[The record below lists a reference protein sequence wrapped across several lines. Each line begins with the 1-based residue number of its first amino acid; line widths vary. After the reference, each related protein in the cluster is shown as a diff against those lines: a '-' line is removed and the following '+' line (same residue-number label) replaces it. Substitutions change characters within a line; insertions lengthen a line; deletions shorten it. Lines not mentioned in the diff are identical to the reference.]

1 MSTKRA
7 KPRPAPRRL
16 LPGEREKLIVKEAIR
31 FFSEVGFAGQTREL
45 SRRLGITQPL
55 LYRYF
60 PSKRALL
67 ERVYREVFLGRW
79 DPAWRA
85 LLEDRSQ
92 PLRARL
98 IEFYRR
104 YTEVVFRP
112 EWIRLYMY
120 AGLAGTG
127 FNRRYIDMLEKQLLR
142 RICAELRVELG
153 LPDARRA
160 PISPFEM
167 ELVWDLHGG
176 IFYYC
181 VRKFVYRSRVHEN
194 LPALIEHAV
203 DSLLLGAPT
212 VLDRL
217 LGRTRTTKA
226 KGGKTRDIP

>member
-1 MSTKRA
+1 MSTNRA
-7 KPRPAPRRL
+7 KPKRPSRRL
-16 LPGEREKLIVKEAIR
+16 LPGEREEQIVSEAIR
-31 FFSEVGFAGQTREL
+31 FFSEVGFSGQTREL

-85 LLEDRSQ
+85 LLEDRSL

-104 YTEVVFRP
+104 YTAVVFRP

-127 FNRRYIDMLEKQLLR
+127 FNRRYIDMLEKQLLQH
-142 RICAELRVELG
+142 ICAELRVELG
-153 LPDARRA
+153 LPDSRRA

-167 ELVWDLHGG
+167 ELAWDLHGG

-181 VRKFVYRSRVHEN
+181 VRKFIYGSRVHED

-203 DSLLLGAPT
+203 DSLLLGAPR
-212 VLDRL
+212 VLSDQLRARR
-217 LGRTRTTKA
+217 GRRNRRNPA
-226 KGGKTRDIP
+226 